1 MLPAYQS
8 AYRHHQSTE
17 TALLKVEN
25 DILLNMDNQRVNLL
39 RLLDLSAAFDT
50 VDYGTLLQRLKTSFG
65 IQGKALKGLA
75 PTYVASLILTKSPP
89 RYNLRS
95 SRDSLLLSC
104 PKKMSKVTLGD
115 RSFTY
120 AALKLWNALPLDTRS
135 ESTVAGFK
143 TKLKTHLFGEAFS

>member
-65 IQGKALKGLA
+65 IQGK
-75 PTYVASLILTKSPP
+75 V
-89 RYNLRS
+89 
-95 SRDSLLLSC
+95 LSW
-104 PKKMSKVTLGD
+104 
-115 RSFTY
+115 F
-120 AALKLWNALPLDTRS
+120 
-135 ESTVAGFK
+135 
-143 TKLKTHLFGEAFS
+143 